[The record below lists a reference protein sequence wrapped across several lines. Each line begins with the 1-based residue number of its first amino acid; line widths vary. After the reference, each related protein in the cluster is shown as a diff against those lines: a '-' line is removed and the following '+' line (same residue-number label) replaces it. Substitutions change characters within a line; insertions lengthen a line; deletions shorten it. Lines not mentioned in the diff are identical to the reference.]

1 MKKLNLALLSGGI
14 SSEREVSLNSGDQV
28 FEALDKEKY
37 NILRYDPKTDL
48 ERLIT
53 DAPRIDAALIILH
66 GPYGED
72 GTVQGLL
79 DLLRI
84 PYQGSGVLGSAVAM
98 NKIASKQLYE
108 KAGVPTPPYLVLQND
123 SDMNID
129 ACVSKF
135 GFPMVVKPVVGGSS
149 VGMSIVRSESDFQP
163 ALNAAIAEDKTVLIE
178 PYIEG
183 IELTV
188 GVIGNRDLEAFP
200 VIEIVP
206 DDAHE
211 FFDYE
216 AKYSAGVTEEICPA
230 RIDAEMT
237 RKAQFYGKLAHQA
250 LFCKGYSRT
259 DMILKD
265 QDIYV
270 LETNTIPG
278 MTATSLLPQAAA
290 AAGLSFSQLLDRL
303 IELSLEEQ

>member
-48 ERLIT
+48 ERLII

-84 PYQGSGVLGSAVAM
+84 PYQGSGVLGSAAAM

-108 KAGVPTPPYLVLQND
+108 KAGVPTPPYLVLQD
-123 SDMNID
+123 GSDMNLD
-129 ACVSKF
+129 TCASKF
-135 GFPMVVKPVVGGSS
+135 GLPMVVKPVVGGSS

-163 ALNAAIAEDKTVLIE
+163 ALDAAIAEDKTVLIE

-188 GVIGNRDLEAFP
+188 GGIGNSDLEAFP

-237 RKAQFYGKLAHQA
+237 RKAQSYAKLAHQT

-265 QDIYV
+265 RDIYV

-278 MTATSLLPQAAA
+278 MTATSLLPQAAS
-290 AAGLSFSQLLDRL
+290 AAGLNFSQLLDRL
-303 IELSLEEQ
+303 IELSLEKA

>member
-1 MKKLNLALLSGGI
+1 
-14 SSEREVSLNSGDQV
+14 
-28 FEALDKEKY
+28 
-37 NILRYDPKTDL
+37 
-48 ERLIT
+48 
-53 DAPRIDAALIILH
+53 
-66 GPYGED
+66 
-72 GTVQGLL
+72 
-79 DLLRI
+79 
-84 PYQGSGVLGSAVAM
+84 M

-108 KAGVPTPPYLVLQND
+108 KAGVPTPPYLVLQSG
-123 SDMNID
+123 SDMNLD
-129 ACVSKF
+129 TCVSRF

-163 ALNAAIAEDKTVLIE
+163 ALDAAIAEDKTILIE
-178 PYIEG
+178 PYIQG

-188 GVIGNRDLEAFP
+188 GVIGNSDLEAFP

-237 RKAQFYGKLAHQA
+237 RKAQSYAKLAHQA

-259 DMILKD
+259 DMILND

-278 MTATSLLPQAAA
+278 MTATSLLPQAAS
-290 AAGLSFSQLLDRL
+290 AAGLNFSQLLDRL